1 MSSPSPWPAPQGAVS
16 ARGAEPSDA
25 ALLRMHLQGDP
36 DAFGALFGRH
46 QQELWAVAI
55 RMLGD
60 PGRAADAFQDAMI
73 VASRQASDVPA
84 CDEVM
89 TWLYRIVV
97 AICLASMRRAAP
109 DASGPDQVVAM
120 RHLVV
125 EQQSVLVLVDML
137 GFSFADASNLLGVS
151 EGTLKSRCARGRVR
165 LLAELRHLSQSR

>member
-1 MSSPSPWPAPQGAVS
+1 MSSRSPWPAPQGAVS

-25 ALLRMHLQGDP
+25 ALVRMHLQGDP
-36 DAFGALFGRH
+36 DAFGTLFGRH

-73 VASRQASDVPA
+73 VAFRQASDVPT

-97 AICLASMRRAAP
+97 EICVARMRCAAP
-109 DASGPDQVVAM
+109 DASGPDLVVAM

-125 EQQSVLVLVDML
+125 EQQSALVLVDML

-165 LLAELRHLSQSR
+165 LLAELRHLPQSR